1 MREMKDSG
9 MPWIGKI
16 PKNWRTSP
24 IKYICKPNSIK
35 IGPFGSALANKTF
48 ANEKYNVYG
57 QANLVSGN
65 FSATKNTVTKKT
77 FNDLRN
83 YEVLPDD
90 ICVSMMG
97 TIGKC
102 RIVPLGIK
110 QGIMDSHLIK
120 LRVKNE
126 VILPEFFLYVYD
138 KDLGGV
144 CFKQMQYEKTGSIM
158 DGLNTSIVKRLY
170 VTLPPVKEQHRITDY
185 LDSKCAKIDSIKK
198 NVEAEIE
205 ALKQYKKSV
214 ITEAVTKGLDK
225 HAEMKDSEIPW
236 IGKIPKNWEISRL
249 KYILKEPMKYGAN
262 ESGVAYSDALP
273 RYIRITDIN
282 SEGKLRKDGKVSLN
296 EDIAKRYI
304 LKDKSILFARSG
316 GTVGKTFFYRKEY
329 GTAAFAGY
337 LISAVID
344 EDKALPEWIYYY
356 VNSSTYWEWVNQIY
370 TQSTIQNIG
379 ADKYSEMSIPICPN
393 ISLQKN
399 ILKLLDS
406 KCAKI
411 DSIIQKKQ
419 ELLTNL
425 DTYKKSLIYECVTGK
440 KEVPAV

>member
-16 PKNWRTSP
+16 PKNWGTSP

-170 VTLPPVKEQHRITDY
+170 VTLPPIKEQHRITDY
-185 LDSKCAKIDSIKK
+185 LDFKCAKIDSVRK
-198 NVEAEIE
+198 NVESEIE
-205 ALKQYKKSV
+205 ALKEYKKSV
-214 ITEAVTKGLDK
+214 ITETVTKGLDPDV
-225 HAEMKDSEIPW
+225 EMKDSGIPW
-236 IGKIPKNWEISRL
+236 IGGIPKNWEIMPN
-249 KYILKEPMKYGAN
+249 KYLMHKVKKICPVYNGENIL
-262 ESGVAYSDALP
+262 SLTIQGVIIRDFDLGGKMPATFDGYQIIYPGNLLMCLFDYDVTPRCIGLIKDKGLTSPAYSQFVMNQGADA
-273 RYIRITDIN
+273 R
-282 SEGKLRKDGKVSLN
+282 
-296 EDIAKRYI
+296 
-304 LKDKSILFARSG
+304 
-316 GTVGKTFFYRKEY
+316 
-329 GTAAFAGY
+329 
-337 LISAVID
+337 
-344 EDKALPEWIYYY
+344 YYY
-356 VNSSTYWEWVNQIY
+356 YYYLRLDFTKELLHLAKNLRHSFTEEQLGKIKVPVP
-370 TQSTIQNIG
+370 
-379 ADKYSEMSIPICPN
+379 PIEEQHR
-393 ISLQKN
+393 IVDF
-399 ILKLLDS
+399 LDT
-406 KCAKI
+406 KCARI

-419 ELLTNL
+419 ELLANL
-425 DTYKKSLIYECVTGK
+425 DTYKKSLIYEYVTGK
-440 KEVPAV
+440 KEVPSA

>member
-1 MREMKDSG
+1 MREMKNSG
-9 MPWIGKI
+9 IPWIGKI
-16 PKNWRTSP
+16 PKDWKISP

-120 LRVKNE
+120 LRVENA

-185 LDSKCAKIDSIKK
+185 LDSKCAKIDSIKE
-198 NVEAEIE
+198 NVKAEIE

-225 HAEMKDSEIPW
+225 NVKMKDSGIPW
-236 IGKIPKNWEISRL
+236 IGKIPKNWKITRL
-249 KYILKEPMKYGAN
+249 KYLGNYRNGLTYSPINICSENDGVLVLRSSNVQNGKIDLKDNVYVNIPIRSDMMVRYGDILICSRNGSKTLIGKNAIIDSNINASFGAFMMIYRCID
-262 ESGVAYSDALP
+262 S
-273 RYIRITDIN
+273 RY
-282 SEGKLRKDGKVSLN
+282 LY
-296 EDIAKRYI
+296 YI
-304 LKDKSILFARSG
+304 L
-316 GTVGKTFFYRKEY
+316 
-329 GTAAFAGY
+329 
-337 LISAVID
+337 
-344 EDKALPEWIYYY
+344 
-356 VNSSTYWEWVNQIY
+356 NSSVFSYYIGSFFT
-370 TQSTIQNIG
+370 STINQLTGTNFGNI
-379 ADKYSEMSIPICPN
+379 KIPFCPE
-393 ISLQKN
+393 QDER
-399 ILKLLDS
+399 LKIITYLDS

-419 ELLTNL
+419 ELLANL
-425 DTYKKSLIYECVTGK
+425 DTYKKSLIYEYVTGK

>member
-16 PKNWRTSP
+16 PKNWGTSP

-170 VTLPPVKEQHRITDY
+170 VTLPPIKEQHRITDY
-185 LDSKCAKIDSIKK
+185 LDSKCAKIDSVRK
-198 NVEAEIE
+198 NVESEIE
-205 ALKQYKKSV
+205 ALKQYKQSV

-225 HAEMKDSEIPW
+225 DVEMKDSGSQYWGEIPQSW
-236 IGKIPKNWEISRL
+236 NIVDIKYLFQIMKRIAGREGYDVLSITQHGIKVRDVTIIKGQLANDYSNYQLLYPGEFAMNHMDLLTGWVDLSDKFGVTSPDYRVFRL
-249 KYILKEPMKYGAN
+249 RDTVHNSCRYYKYVMQVCYMCRIFYSLG
-262 ESGVAYSDALP
+262 SGVANLGRWRLQTPAF
-273 RYIRITDIN
+273 N
-282 SEGKLRKDGKVSLN
+282 NFKVPVPSY
-296 EDIAKRYI
+296 EEQEAIAN
-304 LKDKSILFARSG
+304 
-316 GTVGKTFFYRKEY
+316 
-329 GTAAFAGY
+329 Y
-337 LISAVID
+337 LDNKV
-344 EDKALPEWIYYY
+344 
-356 VNSSTYWEWVNQIY
+356 
-370 TQSTIQNIG
+370 
-379 ADKYSEMSIPICPN
+379 
-393 ISLQKN
+393 
-399 ILKLLDS
+399 
-406 KCAKI
+406 AKI
-411 DSIIQKKQ
+411 DSIIQNKQ
-419 ELLTNL
+419 ELLANL
-425 DTYKKSLIYECVTGK
+425 DTYKKSLIYEYVTGK

>member
-9 MPWIGKI
+9 IPWIGEI
-16 PKNWRTSP
+16 PKDWKISP

-120 LRVKNE
+120 LRVENA
-126 VILPEFFLYVYD
+126 VMLPEFFLYVYD

-170 VTLPPVKEQHRITDY
+170 VTLPPVKEQHRITIY

-198 NVEAEIE
+198 NVETEIE
-205 ALKQYKKSV
+205 ALKQYKQSV
-214 ITEAVTKGLDK
+214 ITEAVTKGLNK
-225 HAEMKDSEIPW
+225 NVEMKDSGIPW
-236 IGKIPKNWEISRL
+236 IGKIPKHWKIHPVYFYFNARKHRNSLGKEKNLLSLSYGEIIEKDINKIGGLLPESFNT
-249 KYILKEPMKYGAN
+249 YNIV
-262 ESGVAYSDALP
+262 ESGDIIIRPTDLQNDKRSLRTGLVKEHGIITSAY
-273 RYIRITDIN
+273 
-282 SEGKLRKDGKVSLN
+282 
-296 EDIAKRYI
+296 
-304 LKDKSILFARSG
+304 
-316 GTVGKTFFYRKEY
+316 
-329 GTAAFAGY
+329 
-337 LISAVID
+337 ID
-344 EDKALPEWIYYY
+344 L
-356 VNSSTYWEWVNQIY
+356 
-370 TQSTIQNIG
+370 
-379 ADKYSEMSIPICPN
+379 MSIRPVN
-393 ISLQKN
+393 TVYYHY
-399 ILKLLDS
+399 LLHTYDVMKVFYNMGNGVRQGLNFS
-406 KCAKI
+406 EFSHLMLFEPTVEEQQQIADYLDTKCSKI
-411 DSIIQKKQ
+411 DSIIHKKQ
-419 ELLTNL
+419 ELLTKL
-425 DTYKKSLIYECVTGK
+425 DTYKKSLIYEYVTGK